1 MHIGISTTAKSLCP
15 SCKSQQ
21 QREGEGVDY
30 TVYSCI
36 IFQTILLRLLSSL
49 QIAFYSVLKE
59 MDCMDMNCYDVL
71 HLEYCFICHGE
82 PVLAAFPSILL
93 IIVFFY
99 LLFIQSP
106 LYSSFSP
113 VIAADRSLLVS
124 FQFPLKPS
132 SSMRT
137 TAPSALPLK

>member
-1 MHIGISTTAKSLCP
+1 
-15 SCKSQQ
+15 
-21 QREGEGVDY
+21 
-30 TVYSCI
+30 
-36 IFQTILLRLLSSL
+36 
-49 QIAFYSVLKE
+49 
-59 MDCMDMNCYDVL
+59 MDMNCYDVL

-113 VIAADRSLLVS
+113 VIAANRRLFVP

-132 SSMRT
+132 MPTRT
-137 TAPSALPLK
+137 TAPSAVHLK